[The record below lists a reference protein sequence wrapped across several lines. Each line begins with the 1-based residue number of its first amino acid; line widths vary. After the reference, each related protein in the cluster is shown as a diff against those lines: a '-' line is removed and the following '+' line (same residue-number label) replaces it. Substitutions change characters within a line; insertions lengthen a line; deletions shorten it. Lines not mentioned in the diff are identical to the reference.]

1 MAVLLF
7 VVLLSAPFLSGWD
20 ETYSLGYA
28 KELTFCA
35 LSLILVCAAL
45 VRRRE
50 RPVRIYDIGAFLLL
64 AAIVSNPRFW
74 DNGAYLSV
82 AFVLIGWSATR
93 LRWSRAALY
102 AIVAAGTVHAVMSL
116 GQIVLFPPPPLKG
129 VMGNS
134 GVMGVYLA
142 LIVPVASGLAFTE
155 HRRWKKAAV
164 AAAAVSMCVA
174 LSLTRSR
181 TALLA
186 CLGGTAYLL
195 WHYIPFRI
203 FAQRCIGTRFRRF
216 VTGAVIAAIV
226 VVGSIVLI
234 RCRTG
239 SVNGRML
246 IYRATVDMIA
256 DKPLCGH
263 GYDTFAARYP
273 DYQAAFFASHPDSP
287 LAVYAD
293 NTEVGFNEYL
303 HIAAEYGLAGLAV
316 VIGVTVALFRIPG
329 TENPIVVLCRAS
341 LVALLIA
348 ACFSYPLRRYEALSV
363 ATISVGMLAAQD
375 TRSIGVFPRWRGWVF
390 IPLLLWFYVDF
401 VTLIYKQAEG
411 YPLWQEARNQKR
423 PADERWS
430 VYEKASYRLAHH
442 VPFLYNYAVVL
453 SAFGEGERGND
464 LFRRAFLYMNT
475 SDMQIMV
482 GANAE
487 RSGRTND
494 AEMRYLHARNMVPNR
509 FYPLYRLM
517 TFYRKQ
523 DDTIRMRRIAR
534 EILAKEVKIPSYTVR
549 RIREEAA
556 QRIER

>member
-7 VVLLSAPFLSGWD
+7 VILLSAPFLSGWD

-50 RPVRIYDIGAFLLL
+50 WPVRFYDIGALLL
-64 AAIVSNPRFW
+64 LVGIVSNPRFW
-74 DNGAYLSV
+74 DSGTWLSIV
-82 AFVLIGWSATR
+82 FVLTGWSATR

-102 AIVAAGTVHAVMSL
+102 AIVAAGTVHAVLSL
-116 GQIVLFPPPPLKG
+116 GQVVLFPPPPLKG

-142 LIVPVASGLAFTE
+142 LIVPVALGLAFTE
-155 HRRWKKAAV
+155 HRRWKKAVVV
-164 AAAAVSMCVA
+164 AAAVLMCVA

-186 CLGGTAYLL
+186 CLGGTAYLF
-195 WHYIPFRI
+195 WYYVPFRI
-203 FAQRCIGTRFRRF
+203 FVQRCIDTRFRRF
-216 VTGAVIAAIV
+216 VAGAAIAATV
-226 VVGSIVLI
+226 VVGSVVLI
-234 RCRTG
+234 RCRMG

-256 DKPLCGH
+256 DKPLFGH

-273 DYQAAFFASHPDSP
+273 DYQAVFFASHPDSP

-303 HIAAEYGLAGLAV
+303 HIAAEYGLAGLAIV
-316 VIGVTVALFRIPG
+316 VGLIVALFRIPG
-329 TENPIVVLCRAS
+329 TDPIGVLCRAS

-348 ACFSYPLRRYEALSV
+348 ACFSYPLRRYETLLV
-363 ATISVGMLAAQD
+363 ITVLVGMLAAQN
-375 TRSIGVFPRWRGWVF
+375 TRSICVLPRWTGWAF

-401 VTLIYKQAEG
+401 GTLIYKQAEG

-423 PADERWS
+423 PADERWL
-430 VYEKASYRLAHH
+430 VYEKASHRLAHH
-442 VPFLYNYAVVL
+442 VPFLYNYAVFL
-453 SAFGEGERGND
+453 SASGRAERGNAGFD
-464 LFRRAFLYMNT
+464 RAFLYMNT

-482 GANAE
+482 GANDE
-487 RSGRTND
+487 RSGRPHD
-494 AEMRYLHARNMVPNR
+494 AETRYLHARNMVPNR

-517 TFYRKQ
+517 FFYQKQ
-523 DDTIRMRRIAR
+523 KDTIRMRRIAR
-534 EILAKEVKIPSYTVR
+534 EILAKEAKIPSYTVR